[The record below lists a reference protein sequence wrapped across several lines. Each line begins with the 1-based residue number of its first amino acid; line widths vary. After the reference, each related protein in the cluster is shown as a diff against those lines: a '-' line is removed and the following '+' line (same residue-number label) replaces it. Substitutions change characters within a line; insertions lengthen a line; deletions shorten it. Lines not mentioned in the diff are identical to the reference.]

1 MLEVRSLI
9 VELRIVTPDG
19 LRRVAYIVSGR
30 AHALRSVAH
39 VKTPDGLR
47 RAAYACAS
55 GDTAYWRG
63 GFAKLW
69 ILSDFSKLPRNALS
83 WHFYRPLTQFTSS
96 NPCWNTQNRATR

>member
-30 AHALRSVAH
+30 AQALRSVAH

-55 GDTAYWRG
+55 GDTAYLPPGTQLIG
-63 GFAKLW
+63 GGLCQTVDL
-69 ILSDFSKLPRNALS
+69 I
-83 WHFYRPLTQFTSS
+83 
-96 NPCWNTQNRATR
+96 